1 MRKRLEEGREGE
13 RGREREVKRGREG
26 REREEEIDFKFGGFN
41 INMFVIKIYDGV
53 NLLEIIM

>member
-1 MRKRLEEGREGE
+1 MTKRPEEGREGE

-26 REREEEIDFKFGGFN
+26 REREEEIDSKSGGFN
-41 INMFVIKIYDGV
+41 INMLVTKTHDGV